1 MNFNRASINNIEKWL
16 KNGAILDLENK
27 VYVISTTDYC
37 RAIENMKKS
46 GVIPS
51 NFSNFCDII
60 CNSVVCVDL
69 TKKGIVD
76 ALYDEEFYNNHFSK
90 NQNGLSL
97 ASYISLYF
105 QDIFPEERDLFV
117 EDIDF

>member
-1 MNFNRASINNIEKWL
+1 MNLYKVSINNIEKWL
-16 KNGAILDLENK
+16 KNGVIPDLENN
-27 VYVISTTDYC
+27 VYVISTTDHC

-46 GVIPS
+46 GVIPN
-51 NFSNFCDII
+51 NFSNFCDNI
-60 CNSVVCVDL
+60 CNNVICIDL
-69 TKKGIVD
+69 TKKELVD
-76 ALYDEEFYNNHFSK
+76 ALYDEEFYKNHFSK

-105 QDIFPEERDLFV
+105 QNYYPEERDSFV

>member
-1 MNFNRASINNIEKWL
+1 MNLNKVSINNIEKWL
-16 KNGAILDLENK
+16 KNGVIPDLENN
-27 VYVISTTDYC
+27 VYVISSADHC

-51 NFSNFCDII
+51 DFSNLCDNI
-60 CNSVVCVDL
+60 CNSVVCIDL
-69 TKKGIVD
+69 TKKELVD

-105 QDIFPEERDLFV
+105 QDCYPEERDSFV